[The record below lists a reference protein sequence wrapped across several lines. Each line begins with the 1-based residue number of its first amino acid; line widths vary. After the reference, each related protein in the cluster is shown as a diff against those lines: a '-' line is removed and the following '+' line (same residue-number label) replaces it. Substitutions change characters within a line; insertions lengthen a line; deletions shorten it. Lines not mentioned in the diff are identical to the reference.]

1 MAKIVRLTESD
12 LVRIVKRVIS
22 EQDITT
28 QSLKGKKITKKGLTI
43 QEVKPVKGRES
54 QFEIYA
60 SEGNQPTNTFMIFG
74 CKWHEGGKYELYPNK
89 DGSNTLKAEE
99 SQMLYNE
106 LCKPMYKDT
115 QNMI

>member
-1 MAKIVRLTESD
+1 MSKIVRLTESD

-28 QSLKGKKITKKGLTI
+28 PSIKGKKITKKALTI
-43 QEVKPVKGRES
+43 QQVKPGKNKD

-74 CKWHEGGKYELYPNK
+74 CKWHEGGKYMLFPNN
-89 DGSNTLKAEE
+89 DGSNTLKPEE